1 MRVPVV
7 MIFVLAVYSI
17 LVDAYIWND
26 IRKYSRGRLWSR
38 FYATLSVLC
47 WLFLVVVL
55 LLPRR
60 DNSES
65 TLTVMWCLYSY
76 ITVYVPKFFYVLC
89 SAAGMLF
96 SGRKRR
102 HARLNMGVWV
112 GIPVALLVFA
122 FMWWG
127 ALRTR
132 RDIEVVEVD
141 VESVALPKGFNG
153 FTIVQLSD
161 MHVGTWGNDTTF
173 ISNLVD
179 SVNARRPDMIVFTGD
194 IVNCSTSELLPFVD
208 VLSRLKAPV
217 GVYSIL
223 GNHDYGDYLDWP
235 SDEEKMENLELMNV
249 LQKKMGWRL
258 LNNDSEIVRF
268 RGDSIAVIGVENWGE
283 PPFHQYGRLSDSY
296 GVAGD
301 TLHHLNDGV
310 YKVLLSHNPEHW
322 NREVTEVSNIDLTL
336 SGHTHAMQIMISLG
350 DWKWSPSVWRYEQ
363 WGGLYERLTPSGKTL
378 KLYVNIGSGEVGM
391 PFRIGATPEIT
402 MLRLVCSGR

>member
-26 IRKYSRGRLWSR
+26 IRRYSRGRLWSR

>member
-194 IVNCSTSELLPFVD
+194 IVNCSTSELLPFMD

>member
-96 SGRKRR
+96 FGRKRR